1 MLWMNI
7 SFCGA
12 KIMQTDWIWN
22 DKQKNNHRNTW
33 QDFFEKMKNFLKNL
47 LMFWWK
53 LLDEFINSPWHIR
66 KIILVRFPSFQ
77 ERTLDF
83 NLLEIKK
90 RFGNWCHSCHPFVSC
105 SFLMYLGWQQSVFSF
120 VISCHQ
126 GIFRWQEI
134 HQFFALL
141 SPIFNCKSIA

>member
-33 QDFFEKMKNFLKNL
+33 QDFFQKMKSFLKNL

-90 RFGNWCHSCHPFVSC
+90 KVRKLM
-105 SFLMYLGWQQSVFSF
+105 SFLSPFCKLFILNVFGVTAISF
-120 VISCHQ
+120 FFCH
-126 GIFRWQEI
+126 
-134 HQFFALL
+134 LL
-141 SPIFNCKSIA
+141 SPRYFSVTRDTSVFCLVVTNI